1 MWRSIFMVSGSRDV
15 VKKLSREDKMATV
28 NETGLAA
35 NHDPVVALYMRD
47 VDRSLL
53 RRNLSLTPQ
62 QRLEQLQSL
71 LRFAE
76 ELRRAG
82 RGVRHGASV

>member
-1 MWRSIFMVSGSRDV
+1 MIAMGQGDSVSR
-15 VKKLSREDKMATV
+15 T
-28 NETGLAA
+28 
-35 NHDPVVALYMRD
+35 DPVIELYMRD

-62 QRLEQLQSL
+62 QRLEQLQKL
-71 LRFAE
+71 QQFAE

-82 RGVRHGASV
+82 RKSARPGSST

>member
-1 MWRSIFMVSGSRDV
+1 
-15 VKKLSREDKMATV
+15 V

-35 NHDPVVALYMRD
+35 NDDPVVALYMRD

-62 QRLEQLQSL
+62 QRVEQLQSL

-82 RGVRHGASV
+82 RAARHGASV

>member
-1 MWRSIFMVSGSRDV
+1 MSVMTVP
-15 VKKLSREDKMATV
+15 ATAPR
-28 NETGLAA
+28 T
-35 NHDPVVALYMRD
+35 DPIVELYMRD

-62 QRLEQLQSL
+62 ERLDQLQKL
-71 LRFAE
+71 LRFAD

-82 RGVRHGASV
+82 RKAVRPHSST